1 MEAATNIDQ
10 EVPPQGGEPVLA
22 QEHRQK
28 LDSIVIDLYK
38 KKAPKEVVQAIVKDF
53 KTKYAKQPVA
63 QPTNTGITPDATK
76 DPNYLGLVG
85 VPSIEEAAQIAK
97 EKHDNAVLSS
107 QKTVSGLLDNDESIK
122 KIAKSILDDQ
132 VKRKVGEEVSK
143 GLRQEPY
150 QQFNFDMNPV
160 KEEHIQG
167 LAESIKATPSM
178 QVDAL
183 MQAKKI
189 MPEKA
194 KDIDKSLYILN
205 STDRAISSEKQNQIS
220 ENADKIQKGELIYK
234 PKTGQ
239 LIKPEDL
246 GESLHTASKRRNDD
260 MDLFDLADNGSRED
274 LIKKLNELVI
284 NQDPDVPTPQPSGFG
299 GKIGEFAGGQG
310 KITAQAFA
318 AQAANLVAPGSGEVL
333 AAGLYAHEF
342 ARRGFSNELQR
353 SYAAFKKQGLS
364 DDEALDKAETQAKVA
379 MTTDAATAAIM
390 GKATS
395 SAGSKLLN
403 SATVKEAVKLGNE
416 GGWYNGVIKNGFDF
430 IKKEAPAGI
439 KNASLAGGG
448 ELAKNISA
456 NVGGQDRDVTEGVL
470 GAAGNML
477 ALHYTLSAGMG
488 LLGHFGSKGIDAT
501 KPIYKKVMQGFTK
514 VPIEDAKIIAAEQIQ
529 AGNITPQDAVRVLE
543 DIEAHKELDDLIPK
557 SVKNDEVRLQ
567 LQDIVKKRE
576 ATAEEKSKVSA
587 AFAEPLKLKIEK
599 YDEKIN
605 EIVNSPEA
613 KQESPAQPAT
623 EKTAADLFITAA
635 ANGDVKGTYAEM
647 VKSDPKQADAVVKDI
662 AEQAQGV
669 DSEGKP
675 LPGGARYEDMV
686 KDYPKEIIDA
696 AIKEYPKKK
705 PVVTVSTPNIV
716 NVKFKEQPPVEPEA
730 QVTPVINE
738 GELTGVT
745 HAETDAVAK
754 ELGLPTYEEKPETIL
769 EWDAEAAKRIKEDP
783 ETVNRLLNKLQ
794 KGIEPDKIEQRVM
807 AKYLASLK
815 AKFNETHSD
824 EVMNEYARAKKLSD
838 EIGGREVG
846 KSLVARKALE
856 PVEDSLTDFVYREM
870 EDNNAG
876 LPLSEK
882 QKETVTKE
890 YEDFKAKKDAF
901 EAHMKS
907 KEAEFTKREAELKIQ
922 EEVKKIKSTKTGSKK
937 GVKKTPEE
945 YKAEMTS
952 YVEQLKELKA
962 AAEKKLKDKGI
973 QTMGVNFTFTGDM
986 AKIVGKM
993 VKLLAEKGVDK
1004 LEDFVKHIHGQLKDV
1019 FEGIEERDVHDIIA
1033 GKYNDKKETRN
1044 EVAAK
1049 VQDIKTEAKLINE
1062 YSDLLFGKEP
1072 VKESA
1077 AKRRNITLEEL
1088 RKKIKSL
1095 SGEYKEPVEPEAKEA
1110 KSESEMSAKRIE
1122 KLEAELQ
1129 SLKEDGLKEP
1139 AKRKVFTDREIELKK
1154 QISEEKLKIKEKAG
1168 IIEKSK
1174 VKAIKTRLQNEL
1186 EKQQEK
1192 LKSGNIEPDVKK
1204 DPIKLDAEGLKLKDE
1219 VLKARE
1225 DIDIRRMKQMY
1236 EKRSAEEKIGR
1247 VIDEAITSARVLQT
1261 SFDVSMPFRQGLW
1274 GVAKQA
1280 LALPIG
1286 ENLTFKQQ
1294 RQLIGQFG
1302 KMYKAVG
1309 SPTLSRRIM
1318 ANIHESPRFA
1328 DSQKAGLHLEDPLSK
1343 FAEERLDTYG
1353 PAYINRVPFVGAP
1366 VKLKGGGQIGGL
1378 TMASERG
1385 ATVFVNSMKWD
1396 VYNNFVNIF
1405 EKQGKTFENSKDLYK
1420 AAAVYSNQVVG
1431 RGKLPIAIDKATP
1444 ITKHLFFSLRLQASR
1459 LQLLTN
1465 FLNPVFYAKTPAAIR
1480 NAYLKDMVKFV
1491 ALGTTVLGIAHAA
1504 GLKVGVNPYA
1514 SDFGK
1519 IHVGDTQYD
1528 IWGGFS
1534 QWAVFLTR
1542 LIRAKSTDSHGKTK
1556 DFGTGMKDEN
1566 RLSLLMRFARSKSAP
1581 EASFTWNTLE
1591 GKDYLGRET
1600 NVGKESLKLISPMLG
1615 QDIFQAYQDGGVQKA
1630 VITAVLAAH
1639 GVGTQTYDNNKPTT
1653 KSTKK
1658 PTRQRN
1664 NRDRT
1669 RK

>member
-1 MEAATNIDQ
+1 MPAEAEILDAPMDDQ
-10 EVPPQGGEPVLA
+10 QVDIPPQGEPTPDLNK
-22 QEHRQK
+22 QK
-28 LDSIVIDLYK
+28 RDAIIVQLYK
-38 KKAPKEVVQAIVKDF
+38 KGASKDEIQAVVNHFKTLPPPIEPPKPVSPVLHKDFVPNFPADERERNAATSKALAESAFERMGGSIRDKYTKDQAELATESQKAKEKLTDAVADGVFAVKSLIKKDKMNAIRDDIANSINKPGADNTRNVKAVQDISSFLPQTAKVSDDEIINLHDAAQKDPVLYRKIVHEQMNLNPDKAKELAAAVYAVDADASGRANSKVLENIKKLKTGEIKYDVTKGMLFKPENTWESIKSGSQSTSNDLAEYHHVNDMSATEAINYMEHQYKNYDFDEPIPAPDGILSHAGSFVGREFLGMGSAAIPGAIAGSLTSMVPGGQAIAPEVGALVGAAAASPEYYQRGWINSMKSNYARLRQHGDTAEQAYDKAKDRADFDAKADVITNAAMSMVGIRAGLKTPPINFSNGF
-53 KTKYAKQPVA
+53 KEILRDNLKGLAKETGKEAAIIGGVGAAGQVAKNAKSGDELSTGVLDAGLQAAGMVVGMKVLLGGPKAIFGSKKEATIAKDNFAKQPDEIIHPVIGKA
-63 QPTNTGITPDATK
+63 ILDGEVTP
-76 DPNYLGLVG
+76 
-85 VPSIEEAAQIAK
+85 EEAKVLLEKVDEQREINKKIGNDIIDDNTRVKIQNRFEKISQLEEQKKGVDKFTKEEINAK
-97 EKHDNAVLSS
+97 IERANTEIKELKDNAPEPL
-107 QKTVSGLLDNDESIK
+107 
-122 KIAKSILDDQ
+122 
-132 VKRKVGEEVSK
+132 KVE
-143 GLRQEPY
+143 Q
-150 QQFNFDMNPV
+150 
-160 KEEHIQG
+160 
-167 LAESIKATPSM
+167 TP
-178 QVDAL
+178 
-183 MQAKKI
+183 
-189 MPEKA
+189 
-194 KDIDKSLYILN
+194 
-205 STDRAISSEKQNQIS
+205 
-220 ENADKIQKGELIYK
+220 IQKGVEIL
-234 PKTGQ
+234 
-239 LIKPEDL
+239 
-246 GESLHTASKRRNDD
+246 ND
-260 MDLFDLADNGSRED
+260 
-274 LIKKLNELVI
+274 
-284 NQDPDVPTPQPSGFG
+284 
-299 GKIGEFAGGQG
+299 
-310 KITAQAFA
+310 
-318 AQAANLVAPGSGEVL
+318 
-333 AAGLYAHEF
+333 
-342 ARRGFSNELQR
+342 
-353 SYAAFKKQGLS
+353 
-364 DDEALDKAETQAKVA
+364 
-379 MTTDAATAAIM
+379 
-390 GKATS
+390 
-395 SAGSKLLN
+395 
-403 SATVKEAVKLGNE
+403 
-416 GGWYNGVIKNGFDF
+416 
-430 IKKEAPAGI
+430 
-439 KNASLAGGG
+439 
-448 ELAKNISA
+448 
-456 NVGGQDRDVTEGVL
+456 
-470 GAAGNML
+470 
-477 ALHYTLSAGMG
+477 
-488 LLGHFGSKGIDAT
+488 
-501 KPIYKKVMQGFTK
+501 
-514 VPIEDAKIIAAEQIQ
+514 
-529 AGNITPQDAVRVLE
+529 
-543 DIEAHKELDDLIPK
+543 
-557 SVKNDEVRLQ
+557 
-567 LQDIVKKRE
+567 
-576 ATAEEKSKVSA
+576 
-587 AFAEPLKLKIEK
+587 KIEK
-599 YDEKIN
+599 
-605 EIVNSPEA
+605 
-613 KQESPAQPAT
+613 QEDDWT
-623 EKTAADLFITAA
+623 
-635 ANGDVKGTYAEM
+635 
-647 VKSDPKQADAVVKDI
+647 KSDVYTNMAKENPQEFLKFI
-662 AEQAQGV
+662 AEQAQSEV
-669 DSEGKP
+669 DGKS
-675 LPGGARYEDMV
+675 ARGQTENDFG
-686 KDYPKEIIDA
+686 KDLVSQAE
-696 AIKEYPKKK
+696 ELYPKKK

-716 NVKFKEQPPVEPEA
+716 NVKLKEQPPIEPEA

-754 ELGLPTYEEKPETIL
+754 EMGLPTYEEKPETIL

-794 KGIEPDKIEQRVM
+794 KGVEPDKIEQRVM

-890 YEDFKAKKDAF
+890 YEDFKSKKDAF

-907 KEAEFTKREAELKIQ
+907 KEAEFVKREAELKIQ
-922 EEVKKIKSTKTGSKK
+922 KEVKKRKSTKPVDIKA
-937 GVKKTPEE
+937 VKKTHED
-945 YKAEMTS
+945 YKAERIS
-952 YVEQLKELKA
+952 YVKQLQELKA

-973 QTMGVNFTFTGDM
+973 QTMGANFTFNGDM
-986 AKIVGKM
+986 AKVVGKM
-993 VKLLAEKGVDK
+993 VKSLVEEGVDK
-1004 LEDFVKHIHGQLKDV
+1004 LEEIVKHIHGQLKDV

-1049 VQDIKTEAKLINE
+1049 VQDIKTEARLINE

-1077 AKRRNITLEEL
+1077 AKRRNITLEGL
-1088 RKKIKSL
+1088 RKKIRSL
-1095 SGEYKEPVEPEAKEA
+1095 ADEKTPNAKEIKEKPDEA
-1110 KSESEMSAKRIE
+1110 KS
-1122 KLEAELQ
+1122 KLN
-1129 SLKEDGLKEP
+1129 
-1139 AKRKVFTDREIELKK
+1139 
-1154 QISEEKLKIKEKAG
+1154 
-1168 IIEKSK
+1168 
-1174 VKAIKTRLQNEL
+1174 AIKTRLANEL
-1186 EKQQEK
+1186 EKQKEK
-1192 LKSGNIEPDVKK
+1192 LENGDFEPEVKK
-1204 DPIKLDAEGLKLKDE
+1204 PPIKLDAEGLKLKDD

-1225 DIDIRRMKQMY
+1225 NIDIRRMKQMY

-1353 PAYINRVPFVGAP
+1353 PAYINRVPFIGKSIDLP
-1366 VKLKGGGQIGGL
+1366 GGGKIGGL

-1465 FLNPVFYAKTPAAIR
+1465 FLNPVFYAKTPSAIR

-1504 GLKVGVNPYA
+1504 GLKVGVNPYS

-1615 QDIFQAYQDGGVQKA
+1615 QDIYQAYQDGGVQKA
-1630 VITAVLAAH
+1630 IITAVLAAH

-1664 NRDRT
+1664 SRDRT